1 MNILGIIPARGGSK
15 RTPRKNVKMIA
26 GKPLIAHTIEAGL
39 KSKFINKLVVS
50 TEDAE
55 IARVAMEFGAEVIE
69 RPHELAMDTTKTAP
83 VMVQVVEQLE
93 LKGYI
98 PDIVV
103 LLQATSPTRDE
114 EIIDAALMQL
124 INSDKDSI
132 FTGFKLRKS
141 MPLWKKG
148 FDGKNI
154 AVYDYHFRPRTQE
167 PHLMEDLYHE
177 NGAFYAIKIDSFR
190 KTKDFLG
197 EDVDIFE
204 MEASVDIDTP
214 EDFTRAEKTLL
225 EKTANSTLNNF

>member
-15 RTPRKNVKMIA
+15 RTPRKNIKIIA
-26 GKPLIAHTIEAGL
+26 GKPLIVHTIEAGL
-39 KSKFINKLVVS
+39 KSKFINRVVVS

-55 IARVAMEFGAEVIE
+55 IARVAMDFGAEVIE
-69 RPHELAMDTTKTAP
+69 RPHELAVDTAKTAP
-83 VMVQVVEQLE
+83 VMRHVVDQLE
-93 LKGYI
+93 LKGYV
-98 PDIVV
+98 PDIIV
-103 LLQATSPTRDE
+103 LLQPTCPTRDE
-114 EIIDAALMQL
+114 KLIDAALTQL

-132 FTGFKLRKS
+132 FGGFKLRKS

-177 NGAFYAIKIDSFR
+177 TGAFYAIKIDAFK
-190 KTKDFLG
+190 KTGDFLG
-197 EDVDIFE
+197 ENVDIFE

-214 EDFTRAEKTLL
+214 DDFARAEKLLL
-225 EKTANSTLNNF
+225 EKIN

>member
-15 RTPRKNVKMIA
+15 RTPRKNIKMIA

-39 KSKFINKLVVS
+39 KSKLINRVIVS

-55 IARVAMEFGAEVIE
+55 IAQVALAFGAEVIE

-83 VMVQVVEQLE
+83 VMMHVVEQLE
-93 LKGYI
+93 LQGYV

-103 LLQATSPTRDE
+103 LLQPTSPTRDE
-114 EIIDAALMQL
+114 KLIDAALAQF
-124 INSDKDSI
+124 INSGKDSI
-132 FTGFKLRKS
+132 FGGFKLRKS

-148 FDGKNI
+148 FDGKNV

-167 PHLMEDLYHE
+167 SHLMEDLYHE
-177 NGAFYAIKIDSFR
+177 TGAFYAIKIDAFK
-190 KTKDFLG
+190 KTGDFLG

-204 MEASVDIDTP
+204 MEASVDIDSP
-214 EDFTRAEKTLL
+214 DDFARAEQLL
-225 EKTANSTLNNF
+225 FEKAIKA

>member
-15 RTPRKNVKMIA
+15 RTPRKNIKMIA

-39 KSKFINKLVVS
+39 KSKLINRVVVS

-55 IARVAMEFGAEVIE
+55 IAKIAMEHGAEIIE
-69 RPHELAMDTTKTAP
+69 RPDELAIDTTKTAP
-83 VMVQVVEQLE
+83 VMMHVIEQLE

-103 LLQATSPTRDE
+103 LLQPTSPTRDE
-114 EIIDAALMQL
+114 ILIDAALTQL
-124 INSDKDSI
+124 LNSDKDSI
-132 FTGFKLRKS
+132 LGGFRLRKS

-148 FDGKNI
+148 FDGNNT

-167 PHLMEDLYHE
+167 PHLMEDIYHE
-177 NGAFYAIKIDSFR
+177 TGAFYAIRLDAMK

-214 EDFTRAEKTLL
+214 EDFARAEKILL
-225 EKTANSTLNNF
+225 EKQTTVN